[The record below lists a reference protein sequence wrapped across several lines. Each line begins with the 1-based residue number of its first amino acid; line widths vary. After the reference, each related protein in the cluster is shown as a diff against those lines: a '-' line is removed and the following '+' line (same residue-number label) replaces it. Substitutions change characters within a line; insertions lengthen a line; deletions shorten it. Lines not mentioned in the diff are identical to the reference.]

1 MQIDFSGGACYYSN
15 IIRNGKQGKIKMAE
29 YGRKIGRAAA
39 PLLIYLGISYGVLI
53 MMGISGAY
61 PQTSGLAGIDAALAT
76 TLTAVFSFPVLWWMW
91 RRDQQQYLYDQGKQ
105 RGKCWI
111 FPAAFFSGMLAS
123 CAGSFLMQISGIT
136 EFFSNRV
143 QEELFSGDILV
154 QILGLGIAVPV
165 VEELLYRGL
174 VYHRLLEFL
183 PKKGALAVAILLFAL
198 SHGNMIQIIY
208 ALPMACLLHWFYE
221 KAGFL
226 KVPILFHMG
235 ANLISVVLQFYL

>member
-1 MQIDFSGGACYYSN
+1 
-15 IIRNGKQGKIKMAE
+15 MAE

-111 FPAAFFSGMLAS
+111 FPAAFFSGLLAS

-165 VEELLYRGL
+165 AEELLYRGL

-198 SHGNMIQIIY
+198 SHGNMIQFIY